1 MNLKTNADYAHEADR
16 LLAAVWAL
24 EDELEQA
31 IAWKYEGLSQY
42 DKAQVDLSD
51 SVRVTNARKALDRA
65 KWSALQFQKKH
76 WDKIKA
82 SRPAI

>member
-1 MNLKTNADYAHEADR
+1 MKLQINADYAHESDL
-16 LLAAVWAL
+16 LLAAVWAA

-31 IAWKYEGLSQY
+31 IAWKYEGLTEY

-51 SVRVTNARKALDRA
+51 SARVTKAKKALDRA
-65 KWSALQFQKKH
+65 KWSALQFTRKH

-82 SRPAI
+82 TR